1 LANFSRKKKNHGKS
15 VFLFLLA
22 DHFLGH
28 LRRRLL
34 SPRRPQSAKKKKKKK
49 PQQNSAPINL
59 GTAVLQKLGMYGG
72 GLAICL
78 GFRMTSVYCTV
89 TAPGLVM
96 SNTDSYKGSR
106 EQANTVTSCII

>member
-1 LANFSRKKKNHGKS
+1 MESQFFFFCSLTTSWATCAGVCSRHG
-15 VFLFLLA
+15 A
-22 DHFLGH
+22 
-28 LRRRLL
+28 RN
-34 SPRRPQSAKKKKKKK
+34 PPKKKKKK